1 MHYMKI
7 YTKTG
12 DSGMTGLFG
21 GKRISKDDA
30 RIEAYGTLDELN
42 SFLGFLNAGFYIEK
56 YNDIILEVQNRL
68 FDMGSHLASDP
79 EKDVL
84 PSGITPEDI
93 RLLEN
98 FMDDMDSELA
108 PLRNFILPGG
118 NQTVAQA
125 HICRTV
131 CRRAERRV
139 VTLHQFS
146 DIDPMIVMYLNR
158 LSDFLFI
165 LARYLAF
172 KSGIEELKWTGRKN

>member
-1 MHYMKI
+1 MKI

-42 SFLGFLNAGFYIEK
+42 SFLGYLNTGFHIEK
-56 YNDIILEVQNRL
+56 YNDVILEVQNRL
-68 FDMGSHLASDP
+68 FDMGSHLACDP
-79 EKDVL
+79 DKEPL
-84 PSGITPEDI
+84 PSGITSQDI
-93 RLLEN
+93 VILEN
-98 FMDDMDSELA
+98 FMDEMDSELQ
-108 PLRNFILPGG
+108 PLKNFILPGG
-118 NQTVAQA
+118 SQTVAQA

-139 VTLHQFS
+139 VTLQQFS
-146 DIDPMIVMYLNR
+146 EIDPMIVMYLNR

-172 KSGIEELKWTGRKN
+172 KSGIEELKWTGRKK